1 MFNPSN
7 SNHKGFQRS
16 ERNEDRD
23 NHDTEIGLGVST
35 QDLSH
40 RNIQPDAIVTQLN
53 TMLVLRVHLISHA
66 SPSQSQLALAT
77 PSRLP
82 HLHL

>member
-7 SNHKGFQRS
+7 SNHKGFQRPKRK
-16 ERNEDRD
+16 ENRNND
-23 NHDTEIGLGVST
+23 DTEIGLGVST

-40 RNIQPDAIVTQLN
+40 RDIQPDATVIQLN
-53 TMLVLRVHLISHA
+53 TMLVLRVYLISHA
-66 SPSQSQLALAT
+66 SPSQSQLAPAT

-82 HLHL
+82 HFHL